1 MQIYQLMGKL
11 ESQLI
16 IMRTNHV
23 QLDDK
28 NKQKCIVT
36 ETLISSILSTI
47 KSHMTQLYNDIYTNC

>member
-1 MQIYQLMGKL
+1 MGKL